1 MPFCAK
7 AGDAARLEA
16 FGCFH
21 PGFAALVYVKL
32 QPRCAA
38 LRFSAC
44 IYAADLLE
52 ELHAAPQW
60 LLLGG
65 SGRSAAPGDALGAL
79 SAGGPGLV
87 LLGLINRHLN
97 L

>member
-1 MPFCAK
+1 MLPP
-7 AGDAARLEA
+7 RL
-16 FGCFH
+16 C
-21 PGFAALVYVKL
+21 GFSLCQTSAEMCCTSLF
-32 QPRCAA
+32 R
-38 LRFSAC
+38 SAC
-44 IYAADLLE
+44 IYAAGVLE